1 MPVSFCARTS
11 PMRLRSPLL
20 TAWTLAGLAAAALL
34 PPAAA
39 QAPEAFGSARVLAA
53 PRSGDKLP
61 AAAPGRTG
69 AMLQRAVPTN
79 QGYSALVFQERPDPV
94 YAQPLSVRPVGG
106 ALAASLPLKQV
117 VPTERK
123 DAETGY

>member
-61 AAAPGRTG
+61 PAAPGRTG

-79 QGYSALVFQERPDPV
+79 QWYSALVFQERPDPV
-94 YAQPLSVRPVGG
+94 YAQPPSVRPVGG
-106 ALAASLPLKQV
+106 ALEVSLRLQPAAP
-117 VPTERK
+117 PERQP
-123 DAETGY
+123 